1 MDTKA
6 AAVTPAPESGKAQ
19 LQVVAPAKSEPPVA
33 KGQDTVETRLVIEQ
47 DQASGTFIYKT
58 INRLTGEVVQQL
70 PRDEVLKLRDGGQ
83 YEAGSVVRTKA

>member
-6 AAVTPAPESGKAQ
+6 AAITPAPESAKAQ
-19 LQVVAPAKSEPPVA
+19 LQPVAPAKSEPPA
-33 KGQDTVETRLVIEQ
+33 GKGQDTVETRLVIEQ
-47 DQASGTFIYKT
+47 DQASGIFIYKT

-70 PRDEVLKLRDGGQ
+70 PRDEVLRLKDAGQ